1 MWKNL
6 TDRTCTMTVVLF
18 VFAYADKTEIKLLF
32 LIVFFCVFRLWTY
45 PELVIFMLTII
56 MRVCLDNLH
65 PQDLPLVRRNLI
77 GQ

>member
-56 MRVCLDNLH
+56 M
-65 PQDLPLVRRNLI
+65 
-77 GQ
+77 